1 MIPTPGDLARWAFW
15 VPLRNALNPQRP
27 AWISALSSTWRIR
40 HALARDQR
48 AAMATEFQLCFGT
61 GSEALVSRAYEI
73 GVQNH
78 LEELL
83 LGKLDPESWALHM
96 RFEGWEHLEAA
107 RARGKGAIVLFPHAG
122 NFMLMIAGVSFRVPY
137 TQYAARGVPPE
148 ELAKSAP
155 DLLRTN
161 ALARAARQAREQ
173 AEDSLPARFVSLETP
188 VRHLYR
194 CLADNEVV
202 GIALEGRIGRRFEV
216 VEFLGRQ
223 ALLNPG
229 PYKLAAST
237 GASIVPGL
245 CHVEDDGTNVCTFA
259 PPVYG
264 EDAQGL
270 REACLREAVEPF
282 LRSHP
287 AAYGLWLAHC
297 RLRAGVDDHPLFID
311 YARDERWRRHV
322 S

>member
-15 VPLRNALNPQRP
+15 VPLRSALDPQRP
-27 AWISALSSTWRIR
+27 SWISALSTTWRIR
-40 HALARDQR
+40 HALARTQR
-48 AAMATEFQLCFGT
+48 AAMATELALSFGE
-61 GSEALVSRAYEI
+61 GSEALVPRAYEI

-83 LGKLDPESWALHM
+83 LGKLDPQSWALHM
-96 RFEGWEHLEAA
+96 RFNGWEHLEAA
-107 RARGKGAIVLFPHAG
+107 RARGHGAIVLFPHAG

-137 TQYAARGVPPE
+137 TQYAARGVPPV
-148 ELAKSAP
+148 ELARGAP

-173 AEDSLPARFVSLETP
+173 AEDALPARFVSLETP

-194 CLADNEVV
+194 CLAKNEVV
-202 GIALEGRIGRRFEV
+202 GIALEGRVGRRFER

-237 GASIVPGL
+237 GASLVPTL
-245 CHVEDDGTNVCTFA
+245 CHVEADGTNVCTFA
-259 PPVYG
+259 PPVHG
-264 EDAQGL
+264 EDAHVL
-270 REACLREAVEPF
+270 REACLRQAVEPF
-282 LRSHP
+282 LRNHP

-311 YARDERWRRHV
+311 YALDERWRRHD